1 MNKRRWPERKEKM
14 KLESVGKSVRHAYIQ
29 KSGSAGGGGEKN
41 TTREGIY
48 MYVGVEFCGRGCR
61 KAHCPSVLPLSD
73 MGPQL
78 SL

>member
-29 KSGSAGGGGEKN
+29 KSGRAGGGGRR
-41 TTREGIY
+41 TQLGREYIC
-48 MYVGVEFCGRGCR
+48 MLVSNFVAEGVE
-61 KAHCPSVLPLSD
+61 KHTVPLSD